1 MRKAGMSIRDR
12 PLTGWTAVL
21 RRQPARI
28 VQGYAEGPY
37 TGAFEIVCC
46 GCGDHPALDY
56 SEVEP
61 ELQLIRGPYS
71 LADGL
76 AAYESHLSQHET

>member
-1 MRKAGMSIRDR
+1 MMRDR
-12 PLTGWTAVL
+12 PPKGWTAVL

-37 TGAFEIVCC
+37 TGALEIICC

-56 SEVEP
+56 CEVSP

-76 AAYESHLSQHET
+76 AAYEIHLGRHEA